1 MQKKRIPLWIAGILI
16 LFMSLFAFG
25 TQVFQAQ
32 AAPAVNNGL
41 AITPPMGWNDWNRYG
56 CGISDSLIRQ
66 QADAMVSS
74 GMQAAGY
81 QYINIDDCWAS
92 KSRTSNGSIVPD
104 SSKFPNGMASL
115 ASYVHSK
122 GLKLGLYTDAG
133 TATCAGYPGM
143 YGHEQQDANTF
154 ASWGID
160 YLKVD
165 WCSSTGEDA
174 QTEYTKIGNA
184 LRSSGR
190 AILFS
195 LCDWGQSNVWTW
207 GPGVGNMWR
216 TTGDITDT
224 WSSMLSNFDSNASH
238 ASSAGPGGWN
248 DPDML
253 EVGNGGMSTTQDQA
267 HFSLWA
273 ISAAPLITGTDLT
286 SMSSTTKS
294 ILTNTDVIAV
304 DQDSLGVQGTK
315 VSDSNGLQVWS
326 KRLQGGSVAVV
337 LLNRNS
343 SSSNITVNWSSIG
356 ISGSASVRNLWTHS
370 NVGSFNG
377 SYTANVAGTGVVMLK
392 ISPSGS
398 GGGTTP
404 TPVPTSTPVSG
415 GGSFNPS
422 AHYKIV
428 SVNSGKA
435 LDVVGGSTANGALV
449 DQWTDSGANNQKW
462 NIVAVGSY
470 YKLISVN
477 SGKALDVVGGSTANG
492 ALVDQWTDS
501 GTNNQQWSIIA
512 VGSNY
517 KLISRNSGEALD
529 VVGQSTANGAGVD
542 QWPDSGTANQQWS
555 IVQVL

>member
-1 MQKKRIPLWIAGILI
+1 MNRKSLRLLIAVPVILS
-16 LFMSLFAFG
+16 MVLFAFL
-25 TQVFQAQ
+25 TRIPQAY
-32 AAPAVNNGL
+32 AVNNGL
-41 AITPPMGWNDWNRYG
+41 ALTPPMGWNDWNRYG
-56 CGISDSLIRQ
+56 CSISDSLIRQ
-66 QADAMVSS
+66 QASAMVSS
-74 GMQAAGY
+74 GMKAAGY
-81 QYINIDDCWAS
+81 QYINIDDCWPS
-92 KSRTSNGSIVPD
+92 KSRDSNGNIVPD
-104 SSKFPNGMASL
+104 PSKFPNGMKSL
-115 ASYVHSK
+115 ADYVHSL

-143 YGHEQQDANTF
+143 YGHEQQDANTY

-190 AILFS
+190 SIVFS
-195 LCDWGQSNVWTW
+195 LCEWGQSNVWTW
-207 GPGVGNMWR
+207 GPGVGNLWR
-216 TTGDITDT
+216 TTGDISDN
-224 WSSMLSNFDSNASH
+224 WSSMLSNFDSSSSH

-304 DQDSLGVQGTK
+304 DQDPLGIQGTK
-315 VSDSNGLQVWS
+315 VADNGNGLQVWA
-326 KRLQGGSVAVV
+326 KKLQGGSVAVV
-337 LLNRNS
+337 LLNRNG
-343 SSSNITVNWSSIG
+343 SSSNITVNWSNIG
-356 ISGSASVRNLWTHS
+356 ISGSASVRDLWSHT

-392 ISPSGS
+392 ISAGS

-404 TPVPTSTPVSG
+404 TPTPTSG

-422 AHYKIV
+422 VYYRLISH
-428 SVNSGKA
+428 NSGEA
-435 LDVVGGSTANGALV
+435 LDVVGQSKANGALV
-449 DQWTDSGANNQKW
+449 DQWPYTGNA
-462 NIVAVGSY
+462 
-470 YKLISVN
+470 
-477 SGKALDVVGGSTANG
+477 
-492 ALVDQWTDS
+492 
-501 GTNNQQWSIIA
+501 NQQWSIIA
-512 VGSNY
+512 VGGYY

-529 VVGQSTANGAGVD
+529 VAGQSTANGASVD

-555 IVQVL
+555 IISIGSGYYKLINHNSGQALDVAGQSKANGALVDQWPDSGSANQQWSIIQVS

>member
-1 MQKKRIPLWIAGILI
+1 MQKKRIPLWIAVTII

-224 WSSMLSNFDSNASH
+224 WSSMLSNFDSSASH

-337 LLNRNS
+337 LLNRNG

-415 GGSFNPS
+415 GGG
-422 AHYKIV
+422 V
-428 SVNSGKA
+428 LRGSGSNRC
-435 LDVVGGSTANGALV
+435 LDVPAAATANGTL
-449 DQWTDSGANNQKW
+449 
-462 NIVAVGSY
+462 
-470 YKLISVN
+470 
-477 SGKALDVVGGSTANG
+477 LDIWDCNGGS
-492 ALVDQWTDS
+492 
-501 GTNNQQWSIIA
+501 NQQWSA
-512 VGSNY
+512 LSN
-517 KLISRNSGEALD
+517 GELQVYGNKCLD
-529 VVGQSTANGAGVD
+529 VPGGATTAGTKVEIWDCNGGTNQQWTLNSDGTVVGRGSGLCLDVISAGTANGTGVD
-542 QWPDSGTANQQWS
+542 IWTCNGGSNQKWARQ
-555 IVQVL
+555 

>member
-1 MQKKRIPLWIAGILI
+1 MQNKRTPLGIAVLLI
-16 LFMSLFAFG
+16 LFVSLFAFG
-25 TQVFQAQ
+25 TQVFRAQ

-41 AITPPMGWNDWNRYG
+41 AITPPMGWNDWNHYG
-56 CGISDSLIRQ
+56 CSISDSLIRQ
-66 QADAMVSS
+66 QADAMVNS

-81 QYINIDDCWAS
+81 QYVNIDDCWAS

-207 GPGVGNMWR
+207 GSGIGNMWR
-216 TTGDITDT
+216 TTGDISDT

-238 ASSAGPGGWN
+238 ASYAGPGGWN

-286 SMSSTTKS
+286 SMSSSTKS

-337 LLNRNS
+337 LLNRNG

-377 SYTANVAGTGVVMLK
+377 SYTTNVAGTGVVMLK

-404 TPVPTSTPVSG
+404 TPVSG
-415 GGSFNPS
+415 GGSFNPN
-422 AHYKIV
+422 AHYKLV

-435 LDVVGGSTANGALV
+435 LDVVGRSTANGALV
-449 DQWTDSGANNQKW
+449 DQWTDSGATNQQW
-462 NIVAVGSY
+462 SIIAVGSY
-470 YKLISVN
+470 YKLVSVN
-477 SGKALDVVGGSTANG
+477 SGKALDVVGASTANG
-492 ALVDQWTDS
+492 ALVDQWADS
-501 GTNNQQWSIIA
+501 GANNQQWSIIA
-512 VGSNY
+512 VGSYY

-529 VVGQSTANGAGVD
+529 VVGQSTTNGAGVD

-555 IVQVL
+555 IVQVS